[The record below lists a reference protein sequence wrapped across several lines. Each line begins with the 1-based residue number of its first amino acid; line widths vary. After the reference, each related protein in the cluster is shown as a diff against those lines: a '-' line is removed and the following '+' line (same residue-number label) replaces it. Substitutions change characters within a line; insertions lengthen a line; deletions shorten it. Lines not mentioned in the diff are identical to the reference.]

1 MIKVAVELWP
11 HGRSDQAEEIGLAF
25 IINDGSGDDQRG
37 NYEVVFTSPAKDM
50 QPASLRTVR
59 ISGFDR
65 RRDVWSLLHQAL
77 DRLMSDASNAP

>member
-11 HGRSDQAEEIGLAF
+11 LGRSDQAEEIGLAF

-37 NYEVVFTSPAKDM
+37 NYEVVFTAPAKNL

-59 ISGFDR
+59 VLDFDR

-77 DRLMSDASNAP
+77 DRLVSDSSGEP